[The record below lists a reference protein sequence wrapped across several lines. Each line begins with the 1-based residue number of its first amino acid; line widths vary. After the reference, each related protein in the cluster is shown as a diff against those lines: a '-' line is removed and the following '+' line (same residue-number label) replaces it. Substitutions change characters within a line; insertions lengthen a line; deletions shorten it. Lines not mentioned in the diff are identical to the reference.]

1 MATQDAYWRVG
12 WSDPA
17 PRSERLRAALYVD
30 NLLDD
35 DTVTDG
41 NLYVDFFNGFA
52 PSGFGYRPIPRIIG
66 LRVSYSM

>member
-1 MATQDAYWRVG
+1 MDVNAQLGVR
-12 WSDPA
+12 SDN
-17 PRSERLRAALYVD
+17 LRAALYVD

-52 PSGFGYRPIPRIIG
+52 PSGFGYRPLPQTAG
-66 LRVSYSM
+66 LRVSYRR

>member
-1 MATQDAYWRVG
+1 M
-12 WSDPA
+12 
-17 PRSERLRAALYVD
+17 RSENLRAALYVD

-52 PSGFGYRPIPRIIG
+52 PSGFGYRPIPQTIG
-66 LRVSYSM
+66 LRVSYSML